1 MSIHRKQLKGLLLLL
16 IILIVF
22 SLGSCSKKTPTNKEK
37 ITIEHTSH
45 TILTGMELY
54 ETEVHIYKSNVD
66 GPKVAIVGGIH
77 GDELAG
83 WKSALQLL
91 EKDNFQGEVLIIPR
105 ANYLATV
112 LEKRYPGQGSNGMYK
127 NVKYS
132 DLNRIFPGT
141 LSGTITERIAYEI
154 IQEIEEFQ
162 PEYIIDLH
170 ESLTSYNDSKKPRLG
185 NSLIWTNRKTSL
197 FAEDLVYDFNNQY
210 LEEGETVFTTLS
222 PAVENTFNDYCSK
235 NFDAVVFTI
244 ETNRQLE
251 LTRRIEQQIQILDLF
266 FKTIW
271 NKNN

>member
-1 MSIHRKQLKGLLLLL
+1 MNLERKKIKVNLLL
-16 IILIVF
+16 IIVLMICTLI
-22 SLGSCSKKTPTNKEK
+22 GCAKEK
-37 ITIEHTSH
+37 GDKKGNKIEHTSY

-54 ETEVHIYKSNVD
+54 ETEVHIFKSEME

-83 WKSALQLL
+83 WKTAEKLL
-91 EKDNFQGEVLIIPR
+91 DRDDFSGEVLIIPR

-112 LEKRYPGQGSNGMYK
+112 LEKRYPGQENNGLYK

-141 LSGTITERIAYEI
+141 LVGTITQRIAYEI
-154 IQEIEEFQ
+154 IQEIEQFE

-170 ESLTSYNDSKKPRLG
+170 ESLTSYDDSKNPRLG
-185 NSLIWTNRKTSL
+185 NSLIWTNRKTAL

-210 LEEGETVFTTLS
+210 LKTNETPFTTLS
-222 PAVENTFNDYCSK
+222 PAVKNTFNDYCSN
-235 NFDAVVFTI
+235 NFDAIVFTI

-251 LTRRIEQQIQILDLF
+251 LTRRIEQQTQILDLL
-266 FKTIW
+266 FKAII
-271 NKNN
+271 

>member
-1 MSIHRKQLKGLLLLL
+1 MKQHRKQLNGLLLLL

-22 SLGSCSKKTPTNKEK
+22 SLVSCSKDNKKEK
-37 ITIEHTSH
+37 IKIEHTSH

-54 ETEVHIYKSNVD
+54 ETEVHIFKSNLD

-91 EKDNFQGEVLIIPR
+91 EKDDYRGEVLIIPR
-105 ANYLATV
+105 ANYLGTT
-112 LEKRYPGQGSNGMYK
+112 LEKRYPGQGNNGMYN

-132 DLNRIFPGT
+132 DLNRTFPGT
-141 LSGTITERIAYEI
+141 LTGSITERIAYEI
-154 IQEIEEFQ
+154 IQEIESFE

-185 NSLIWTNRKTSL
+185 NSLIWTNRKTAL
-197 FAEDLVYDFNNQY
+197 FAEDLVYDFNKQC
-210 LEEGETVFTTLS
+210 LKDGETLFTTLS

-251 LTRRIEQQIQILDLF
+251 LARRIEQQIQILNLF
-266 FKTIW
+266 FNSIW
-271 NKNN
+271 EKQ